1 MSDHPEEEFSIRL
14 DQFIK
19 FQNLVDTGGQAKL
32 LIQDGQVLV
41 NGELETRRRRKL
53 RIGDV
58 VETLGEQIL
67 VAFDDYDDSPE

>member
-1 MSDHPEEEFSIRL
+1 MSDAPEEEFIIRL

-19 FQNLVDTGGQAKL
+19 FQGLVDTGGQAKL

-53 RIGDV
+53 RLGDV
-58 VETLGEQIL
+58 VETLGQQIL
-67 VAFDDYDDSPE
+67 VAFDDYDAPSE